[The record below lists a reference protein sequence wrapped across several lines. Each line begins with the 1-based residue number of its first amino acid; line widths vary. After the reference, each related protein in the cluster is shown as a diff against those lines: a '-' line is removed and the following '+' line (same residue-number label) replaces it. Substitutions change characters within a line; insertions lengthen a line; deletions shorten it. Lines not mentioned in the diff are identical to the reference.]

1 MTQQQLEKRKDRAEN
16 EVFVISQT
24 EEGYRVYNPAYPTR
38 SYVVSGSPEAP
49 TCTCPDFESHQN
61 DPQWRCK
68 HILAVLEHVIKPDS
82 CVPKAD
88 SHKDDERAAIQAEG
102 GPKRSRSKSVPT
114 SNGVPQMIIKRS
126 VSPDG
131 RIDSLSVEFFCPIE
145 KMPADEIKGRAD
157 KILDL
162 QSQVIETFLNR
173 NQNGKT
179 NKAPGNGN
187 NGAVPAQMLEI
198 AGMNGKWG
206 RRLFI
211 TVQANGQTLKLFGNK
226 KDLAEAITL
235 AGFAHFAA
243 NIAEGVRLNLPC
255 LVVTKPSEDGRYTKI
270 EKVLPV
276 PMPRHSRKGGGG
288 ND

>member
-16 EVFVISQT
+16 EVFVLSQT
-24 EEGYRVYNPAYPTR
+24 EDGYRVYNPAFPSK
-38 SYVVSGSPEAP
+38 SYIVSGSPESPA
-49 TCTCPDFESHQN
+49 CTCPDFESHQN

-68 HILAVLEHVIKPDS
+68 HILAVLDHVHKSGS
-82 CVPKAD
+82 CAPHAATAAD
-88 SHKDDERAAIQAEG
+88 EERTAIQEEAN
-102 GPKRSRSKSVPT
+102 SQSKPAPHPT
-114 SNGVPQMIIKRS
+114 VGNGAPQMLLKRS

-131 RIDSLSVEFFCPIE
+131 RIDSLSIEFSWPVDGSPRE
-145 KMPADEIKGRAD
+145 EIKERAE

-162 QSQVIETFLNR
+162 QSEVIETFLNR
-173 NQNGKT
+173 NPNGKT
-179 NKAPGNGN
+179 DKAPGNGN

-211 TVQANGQTLKLFGNK
+211 TFQANGDTLKLFGNK
-226 KDLAEAITL
+226 KELADAITT
-235 AGFAHFAA
+235 AGFSNFAA

-255 LVVTKPSEDGRYTKI
+255 LVTTKPSGDGRYTNI

-276 PMPRHSRKGGGG
+276 PMPQAQPQRGWRQ
-288 ND
+288 